1 MTSQTICDDVKQS
14 ICWPVQ
20 KMYFGAGFSV
30 FSPNMWKCRQ
40 PVLDVLSVKLERE
53 QLLKKSIFGRTKKIW
68 RLHCWLQT
76 FSGHWK
82 QEAINKKIFHLIRQF
97 SCDCF
102 CSRPAVGDPLTEI
115 QQKWYTAYRL
125 IQTQFQGQ
133 LLCLSCGEFM
143 ERPARWRGDCTVRE
157 RFQEPPGSPL
167 EKPAHALRAN
177 LPEPLG

>member
-82 QEAINKKIFHLIRQF
+82 QEAINKKIFQLIRQV
-97 SCDCF
+97 SCDCS

-133 LLCLSCGEFM
+133 LLCLWNGLPDDVVTAPSVNAFKN
-143 ERPARWRGDCTVRE
+143 RLDHLWR
-157 RFQEPPGSPL
+157 
-167 EKPAHALRAN
+167 N
-177 LPEPLG
+177 LPTLYAPTCQNR

>member
-102 CSRPAVGDPLTEI
+102 LQPTSGGWSTDWDPAEMI
-115 QQKWYTAYRL
+115 H
-125 IQTQFQGQ
+125 
-133 LLCLSCGEFM
+133 CLQVNTDSISGATTLPM